1 MHKATKASSAPLS
14 SEQKNAKSG
23 FHFGLREVQ
32 TLARRFSIFDEFG
45 TSYGNLMLDNLIQ
58 LILKHSASQADP
70 NIINLELLEAA
81 WPALV
86 GREMAR
92 RTRPRAWSEGTL
104 HIDVS
109 THAWVQ
115 ELSFHREEL
124 LGRIQRLFPWQLDR
138 LHLSVP
144 EPFEPLELR
153 EELELYER
161 PEEAARYAK
170 SARSDKPL
178 GEQQEKE
185 VDEALEHLD
194 EETRAHL
201 LSIRRHIKGSD

>member
-1 MHKATKASSAPLS
+1 MHTKQPEQQARVGKASAKERGQVQFS
-14 SEQKNAKSG
+14 SRA
-23 FHFGLREVQ
+23 
-32 TLARRFSIFDEFG
+32 FSISDAFG
-45 TSYGNLMLDNLIQ
+45 NLYGNLMLDNLIQ

-124 LGRIQRLFPWQLDR
+124 LGRIQRLFPWQLER
-138 LHLSVP
+138 LHLSVA
-144 EPFEPLELR
+144 EHFEPLELR

-161 PEEAARYAK
+161 PESASRHAM
-170 SARSDKPL
+170 SARRDKPL
-178 GEQQEKE
+178 GEQEEKE
-185 VDEALEHLD
+185 VDDAR
-194 EETRAHL
+194 TPR
-201 LSIRRHIKGSD
+201 

>member
-1 MHKATKASSAPLS
+1 
-14 SEQKNAKSG
+14 
-23 FHFGLREVQ
+23 
-32 TLARRFSIFDEFG
+32 
-45 TSYGNLMLDNLIQ
+45 MLDNLIQ

-70 NIINLELLEAA
+70 KVINLELLEAA

-92 RTRPRAWSEGTL
+92 RTRPRSWHDGTL

-124 LGRIQRLFPWQLDR
+124 LGRIQRLFPWPLER
-138 LHLSVP
+138 LHLSVA
-144 EPFEPLELR
+144 ERFEPLEQR

-161 PEEAARYAK
+161 PPTRSAPKKRADRPLEEH
-170 SARSDKPL
+170 
-178 GEQQEKE
+178 QERE

-194 EETRAHL
+194 EETRAYL
-201 LSIRRHIKGSD
+201 LSIRRHIKSSD